1 MMELIAQDL
10 CKNYYF
16 KIIND
21 STDITLFW
29 LYVDDYI
36 PVVKVTFY
44 KKSSKNSSI
53 KGLSLSEDN
62 ISLLLDHLGEEGE
75 VYVVGFEEEILATVR
90 KDSILFT
97 SNFNVDFKFSL
108 FNYEISRM
116 KEIYDYG
123 KKVLE
128 SNTRAIE
135 NLKDVKVQLNL
146 QDY

>member
-1 MMELIAQDL
+1 MELIAQDL

-16 KIIND
+16 KTIND

-44 KKSSKNSSI
+44 KKSPKVSAV
-53 KGLSLSEDN
+53 KGISLSEANVD
-62 ISLLLDHLGEEGE
+62 LLLNHLGEEGK
-75 VYVVGFEEEILATVR
+75 VYVVGFEEEILATIR

-97 SNFNVDFKFSL
+97 SNFNLCFKFSL
-108 FNYEISRM
+108 FNYEITRM
-116 KEIYDYG
+116 KEIYNYG

-128 SNTRAIE
+128 SNERALE
-135 NLKDVKVQLNL
+135 NLREVKVQLNM